1 MYGGI
6 MPGDSPKA
14 VEFPAITPLRPIK
27 LADRVYERILEQIV
41 SGHYREGARLPSE
54 AQLSAAFSVSR
65 PIVRDALARLNADGI
80 ILSRHGSGS
89 YVQRRP
95 HREILHLAP
104 IGGMADLM
112 RCFEFRIA
120 VEGEAAYLAA
130 SRRSD
135 ADLQAMAEALA
146 SLEEGIAN
154 PETGS
159 AADIQFHNAIA
170 AASRN
175 TLFESTLETLAAHTF
190 AGMCLGRKL
199 SLSRGQKRLLL
210 IRVEHSRIFE
220 TIKMEDPDGARAAMR
235 DHIEAARARVLTDS
249 TEP

>member
-1 MYGGI
+1 
-6 MPGDSPKA
+6 MPGEGPKTIK
-14 VEFPAITPLRPIK
+14 FPTVTPLRPVK
-27 LADRVYERILEQIV
+27 LGDRVYEQILAQIV
-41 SGHYREGARLPSE
+41 GGHYAEGARLPSE
-54 AQLSAAFSVSR
+54 TQLATAFSVSR

-120 VEGEAAYLAA
+120 LEGEAAYLAA
-130 SRRSD
+130 ARRTD
-135 ADLQAMAEALA
+135 ADLAAMAEALEA
-146 SLEEGIAN
+146 LGAVIAKAQI
-154 PETGS
+154 GS
-159 AADIQFHNAIA
+159 EADIQFHNAIA

-175 TLFESTLETLAAHTF
+175 KLFESTMETVAAHTF
-190 AGMCLGRKL
+190 AGMNLSRKL
-199 SLSRGQKRLLL
+199 TLRSSHKRLLL
-210 IRVEHSRIFE
+210 VQAEHSRIFAA
-220 TIKMEDPDGARAAMR
+220 IKAEDAEGARAAMR
-235 DHIEAARARVLTDS
+235 AHIEAARTRVLTDS

>member
-1 MYGGI
+1 
-6 MPGDSPKA
+6 MPGDGPKT
-14 VEFPAITPLRPIK
+14 VKFPPVTPLRPVK
-27 LADRVYERILEQIV
+27 LGDRVYEEILAQIV
-41 SGHYREGARLPSE
+41 GGHYAEGARLPSE
-54 AQLSAAFSVSR
+54 TQLATTFSVSR

-120 VEGEAAYLAA
+120 LEGEAAYLAA
-130 SRRSD
+130 SRRTD
-135 ADLQAMAEALA
+135 ADLAAMEEALEA
-146 SLEEGIAN
+146 LDAVIAKAQI
-154 PETGS
+154 GS
-159 AADIQFHNAIA
+159 EADLQFHNAIA

-175 TLFESTLETLAAHTF
+175 MLFESTMETVAAHTF
-190 AGMCLGRKL
+190 AGMNLSRKL
-199 SLSRGQKRLLL
+199 TLRSSHKRLLL
-210 IRVEHSRIFE
+210 VQAEHSRIFAA
-220 TIKMEDPDGARAAMR
+220 IKAEDAEGARTAMR
-235 DHIEAARARVLTDS
+235 AHIEAARARVLTDS